1 MSHSQ
6 RLWTKDFMIISAMN
20 FFLTLV
26 VYLLIVMMS
35 GYATSTFD
43 ASASQAG
50 LVSSIFMVGVL
61 IGRLYIGRYIEK
73 IGYRKILFIG
83 LILFTLSSALYF
95 IQTGISFLLLTRV
108 IHGIM
113 LGIAI
118 TGTSTIVAHI
128 IPESRKGEGIGY
140 FSLSTIIATAVG
152 PFLGILLAQHT
163 SYNFIFFG
171 CFGLGIVSLIIALF
185 AEIPKPAHTST
196 VKEKE
201 SFTY

>member
-1 MSHSQ
+1 MNQSE
-6 RLWTKDFMIISAMN
+6 RLWTKDFIIISAMN

-26 VYLLIVMMS
+26 VYLLIVMLS
-35 GYATSTFD
+35 GYATSTFN
-43 ASASQAG
+43 ASTSQAG
-50 LVSSIFMVGVL
+50 LISSIFMVGVL
-61 IGRLYIGRYIEK
+61 IGRLFIGRYIEK

-83 LILFTLSSALYF
+83 LILYTLSSVLYF
-95 IQTGISFLLLTRV
+95 IQIGIPFLILTRV

-118 TGTSTIVAHI
+118 TATTTIVAFI
-128 IPESRKGEGIGY
+128 IPASRKGEGIGY

-171 CFGLGIVSLIIALF
+171 CFALGIVSLVIALF
-185 AEIPKPAHTST
+185 AKIPKSVITSNK
-196 VKEKE
+196 VIE
-201 SFTY
+201 SACLF